1 MLEAN
6 FIEQRN
12 HRIERAEIEGRRS
25 VAPSEVIGPLRA
37 ECDELCRII
46 SASKKTAE
54 ERLHKEAVKR
64 DKF

>member
-12 HRIERAEIEGRRS
+12 HRIERAEIEGMRS
-25 VAPSEVIGPLRA
+25 VAPPEVIGPLRA

-54 ERLHKEAVKR
+54 TRLKAERVRQDE
-64 DKF
+64 F